1 MAERIPGKSRDPV
14 DERERA
20 KEGDEKMMKEFHCQT
35 RRTVTWWRLAG
46 QIKSRWQ
53 RAGLPLAADAVV
65 TVVKA
70 E

>member
-1 MAERIPGKSRDPV
+1 MIPWMRGREPKKEMKDDERISLPDSQNCYMVEIGW
-14 DERERA
+14 A
-20 KEGDEKMMKEFHCQT
+20 
-35 RRTVTWWRLAG
+35 
-46 QIKSRWQ
+46 IKSRWQ